1 MQGGKENLR
10 SPEIPQ
16 ELDALIVLG
25 NNIGMGWAP
34 NDIKAQRFHLSP
46 RSRINVLAT
55 GILFKAG
62 ISDRIIFSSGKT
74 AGKDTPSEAE
84 AMKRHLLRIFPSIPE
99 QVITLEE
106 DSLNTYTN
114 AQEVRRIMEQ
124 QGLKEVGLVS
134 TGSHLKR
141 AAYLFKQ
148 AGISFDPHNILASEE
163 ILRER
168 RPGYVERYLKSDSVS
183 KESAKEKRVY
193 FVQRLPLGS
202 QLLDFITRFTRN
214 PNK

>member
-1 MQGGKENLR
+1 MNEQLR

-25 NNIGMGWAP
+25 HNIGIGWAP
-34 NDIKAQRFHLSP
+34 NDIKNQRFHLSHH
-46 RSRINVLAT
+46 SRINVLAT

-62 ISDRIIFSSGKT
+62 VSDKIIFSSGKT
-74 AGKDTPSEAE
+74 AGKDAPSEAE

-99 QVITLEE
+99 HAITLEE
-106 DSLNTYTN
+106 NSLNTYTN
-114 AQEVRRIMEQ
+114 AQEVKKIMDQE
-124 QGLKEVGLVS
+124 GLKEVGLVS
-134 TGSHLKR
+134 VGSHLKR

-148 AGISFDPHNILASEE
+148 AGISLDIHNILAAEE

-168 RPGYVERYLKSDSVS
+168 RPRYVEGYLKSDSVS
-183 KESAKEKRVY
+183 KEGAKEKKVLL
-193 FVQRLPLGS
+193 VQRFPLGS
-202 QLLDFITRFTRN
+202 QLLNFITRFTRN